1 MFFRTTD
8 LDFIQAHQNQTRSS
22 KINLLSEYKK
32 KHGNKFREM
41 LSNSESLSYNF
52 LYECQHISV
61 TPQISKW
68 HSISVPGL
76 TEAAAV
82 EIQQITDS
90 LCIHKDFHISL
101 HEEIQW
107 YEICTVWML
116 HYWCTC
122 SEHS

>member
-61 TPQISKW
+61 TPQISK
-68 HSISVPGL
+68 
-76 TEAAAV
+76 
-82 EIQQITDS
+82 
-90 LCIHKDFHISL
+90 
-101 HEEIQW
+101 
-107 YEICTVWML
+107 
-116 HYWCTC
+116 
-122 SEHS
+122 